1 MMHSN
6 ESQQHPSANLPAHPP
21 VNTEPVRPDGVS
33 PDGVS
38 PEALAQAMQLVNR
51 RNQRGKLARRGL
63 LLAAG
68 AGLCVGAVELGPR
81 AIQQAGYYTEQ
92 DIKNALAAGV
102 LQGRQALLAELG
114 QLEGITL
121 DGAIGVAELTR
132 FGVDKI
138 VVPLANLAITV
149 GGDSLGIL
157 SGALSSA
164 RSNLARVNVHVD
176 WLDNLQG
183 LVDTWRGSLPDNATL
198 TRYAD
203 ADIISAESYLKALQ
217 ARIQAEQSGTPPAGK

>member
-1 MMHSN
+1 MMQFDQG
-6 ESQQHPSANLPAHPP
+6 QQQTSANLPAHAG
-21 VNTEPVRPDGVS
+21 VSTEPAAAES
-33 PDGVS
+33 VS
-38 PEALAQAMQLVNR
+38 PEAMAKAIQLVNR
-51 RNQRGKLARRGL
+51 RNRQGKLARRGL

-68 AGLCVGAVELGPR
+68 AGLCVGAVELGPN
-81 AIQQAGYYTEQ
+81 AIKQAGYYTEQ
-92 DIKNALAAGV
+92 DIKNALSAGI

-121 DGAIGVAELTR
+121 DGAIGIAELTR

-138 VVPLANLAITV
+138 VVPLANVAITV

-176 WLDNLQG
+176 WMDNLQG
-183 LVDTWRGSLPDNATL
+183 LVDTWRANLPDSATL

-203 ADIISAESYLKALQ
+203 ADVTGAENYLKALQ
-217 ARIQAEQSGTPPAGK
+217 AKIQSEQSGTPTASK